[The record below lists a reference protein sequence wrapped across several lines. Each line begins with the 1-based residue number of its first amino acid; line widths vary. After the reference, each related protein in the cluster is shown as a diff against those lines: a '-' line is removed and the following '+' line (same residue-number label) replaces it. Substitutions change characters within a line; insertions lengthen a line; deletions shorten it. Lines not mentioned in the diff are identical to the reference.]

1 MDKMGYDRGLV
12 GYHSEREL
20 QGGKTHWLRPRLI
33 GYGIAL
39 VLMIGAFIWALHD
52 RSMLSIDAAKDR
64 SMFRENQLGQ
74 IENTYLLKVINKTQQ
89 PQRYA
94 LTLADSPDLRLQA
107 PAQLQLNP
115 GEILDVPVTVIRE
128 NQQAT
133 SSTLPVQF
141 VIQNLTNAREQAQTQ
156 SIFLSPSGR

>member
-1 MDKMGYDRGLV
+1 
-12 GYHSEREL
+12 
-20 QGGKTHWLRPRLI
+20 
-33 GYGIAL
+33 
-39 VLMIGAFIWALHD
+39 
-52 RSMLSIDAAKDR
+52 
-64 SMFRENQLGQ
+64 MFRENQLGQ

-94 LTLADSPDLRLQA
+94 LTLANSPDLRLQA

-115 GEILDVPVTVIRE
+115 GEILDVPVTVIQE
-128 NQQAT
+128 NQQDT